1 MLPNAICIVAK
12 CPTPGKSKTR
22 LSSACPSRNNATA
35 TSTTTTG
42 LTDEGCAQMA
52 KAMLCDVLMG
62 IHNSSSLSSVVKF
75 LYHAPADDDG
85 RQRMGSILDEL
96 DIPYISGS
104 FCGETDTKKQQQYM
118 YPPKSTALPQTNWYL
133 RPMPDASQS
142 NLRSSDLGSKLAGML
157 EQTRTIVQNEFGDDD
172 APSSPAVAFL
182 GMDSPELPIEEIA
195 YALQLA
201 SGQASEESAIDNN
214 KGLAYINPSH
224 DGGYG
229 MLCLPPQAPPSVF
242 EGVRWSDP
250 LTAVSQIKAVSDEGI
265 VVTIGSL
272 MRDID
277 EMEDLLGLAKRL
289 RLARSKKYDGNESGE
304 GKFDKGDKLLR
315 PPPGRDIEIAGPD
328 NDNRCHY
335 SWEAIQQLEI
345 GC

>member
-1 MLPNAICIVAK
+1 
-12 CPTPGKSKTR
+12 
-22 LSSACPSRNNATA
+22 
-35 TSTTTTG
+35 
-42 LTDEGCAQMA
+42 
-52 KAMLCDVLMG
+52 
-62 IHNSSSLSSVVKF
+62 
-75 LYHAPADDDG
+75 
-85 RQRMGSILDEL
+85 
-96 DIPYISGS
+96 
-104 FCGETDTKKQQQYM
+104 
-118 YPPKSTALPQTNWYL
+118 
-133 RPMPDASQS
+133 MPDASQS

-250 LTAVSQIKAVSDEGI
+250 LTAVSQIKALSDEGI
-265 VVTIGSL
+265 AVTIGSL

-289 RLARSKKYDGNESGE
+289 RLARSRKYDDKNNENGE
-304 GKFDKGDKLLR
+304 GKFDQGDKLLR

-328 NDNRCHY
+328 NDNRCQY